1 MPRTKEAF
9 ETMRE
14 NTKTKIET
22 TAITLFAKKGLSVT
36 IDEIAKAAGISKGL
50 LYNHFQS
57 KEVLIAELARSATEI
72 SGQSIK
78 NLALSPDSA
87 LNKIK
92 MITSIMTDMLLTQ
105 SIGINNFM
113 FMIQVGMSGF
123 TLPPESTYS
132 EDTPDPIESLAEIIK
147 QGQSEETVVDGDAV
161 QLSIA
166 YWGAIQGICCYVA
179 TGMTIATKPEMIN
192 RILLKEVLL

>member
-9 ETMRE
+9 ENMRE
-14 NTKTKIET
+14 NTKKKIET
-22 TAITLFAKKGLSVT
+22 TSIILFAKKGLSVT

-57 KEVLIAELARSATEI
+57 KEELIAELARAATEI

-78 NLALSPDSA
+78 ALSQSPDSA

-92 MITSIMTDMLLTQ
+92 AITSIMNDMLLTQ
-105 SIGINNFM
+105 HVGINNFM

-123 TLPPESTYS
+123 KLPPEVEYS
-132 EDTPDPIESLAEIIK
+132 ADTPNPIESLAEIIK
-147 QGQSEETVVDGDAV
+147 QGQREGTLVGGDAV
-161 QLSIA
+161 QLSIT

-179 TGMTIATKPEMIN
+179 TGMPIATKPEMLN
-192 RILLKEVLL
+192 RILLKGELV